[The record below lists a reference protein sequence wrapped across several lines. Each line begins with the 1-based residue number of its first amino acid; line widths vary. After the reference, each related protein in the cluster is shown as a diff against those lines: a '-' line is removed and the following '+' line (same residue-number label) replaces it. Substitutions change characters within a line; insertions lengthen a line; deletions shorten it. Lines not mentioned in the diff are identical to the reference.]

1 MSHGPPHSAFTQSV
15 LSAERENKKR
25 RARALAVLLAVVLC
39 VGSGVV
45 WAAAD
50 GDEPQP
56 KKPAAVRQAPDD
68 IRDTVEKF
76 PRSPEANL
84 AVDHNEKEFKKRFGG
99 ETVHAPGAWATEK
112 NFVRGTGST
121 LKGFKFGTFE
131 EDWSTELTG
140 PICDTTRHVTAD
152 GRTAVLLQE
161 RADKPKGKDEKSKDD
176 KGKKKSKKDEKS
188 KKSKKSKNDKKGK
201 GKGKGKGKEAKGK
214 SPKADDPDTSLC
226 TQLAFFDLNTGEK
239 LWQVKLPDAKGA
251 FAPNTNVTM
260 TRGTVTVAWGQGSVA
275 YDMKR
280 GRQLWTSAA
289 SAECRD
295 LGFAGGRDLLA
306 LVRCG
311 GTEEPQFKVQK
322 VRPRT
327 GEPEWTYKVARGI
340 ERVYLVSS
348 EPAVLA
354 VSTAGTAV
362 TDLITLDDR
371 GDYRATIDMPE
382 GRFVDNC
389 HKPLFGTVE
398 TCDAIAVGRDQLF
411 LAAAKGTPADNW
423 IVSYDLGTGKT
434 VKKFDSKPGRPMY
447 PLRVS
452 GGRLLAFRPSADG
465 VSPAAVVSLDP
476 RTGKE
481 APYLLFGMPDRIGME
496 NPEENEII
504 VEHGRVFFAPRELSA
519 EDSGH
524 WKDAAFSV
532 LGVEGA

>member
-1 MSHGPPHSAFTQSV
+1 M
-15 LSAERENKKR
+15 
-25 RARALAVLLAVVLC
+25 
-39 VGSGVV
+39 
-45 WAAAD
+45 
-50 GDEPQP
+50 
-56 KKPAAVRQAPDD
+56 RQAPDD
-68 IRDTVEKF
+68 IRDTVEKT

-84 AVDHNEKEFKKRFGG
+84 VVDHNEKEFKKRFGR
-99 ETVHAPGAWATEK
+99 ETVPAPGAWATEK
-112 NFVRGTGST
+112 TFVRGTGST
-121 LKGFKFGTFE
+121 LKGFKFGTSK

-161 RADKPKGKDEKSKDD
+161 RGDKPKGKDE

-188 KKSKKSKNDKKGK
+188 KKGK
-201 GKGKGKGKEAKGK
+201 KGKGKEAKGK
-214 SPKADDPDTSLC
+214 SPKVEDPDKSLC

-251 FAPNTNVTM
+251 FAPHANVTM
-260 TRGTVTVAWGQGSVA
+260 TRGTVAVAWGQGSVA

-280 GRQLWTSAA
+280 GRQLWTSPA

-311 GTEEPQFKVQK
+311 DTEEPQFKVQK

-327 GEPEWTYKVARGI
+327 GEPEWTYKVARGV

-371 GDYRATIDMPE
+371 GRYRATIDMPE

-389 HKPLFGTVE
+389 SKPLFGAVE

-411 LAAAKGTPADNW
+411 LAASKGTPADNW

-434 VKKFDSKPGRPMY
+434 VKKFDSKPDRPMY

-452 GGRLLAFRPSADG
+452 GGRLLAFRPSGDG

-496 NPEENEII
+496 KPEESEMI

-519 EDSGH
+519 EDSGP
-524 WKDAAFSV
+524 WKGTAFSV

>member
-1 MSHGPPHSAFTQSV
+1 M
-15 LSAERENKKR
+15 
-25 RARALAVLLAVVLC
+25 LAVLLAVVLC

-45 WAAAD
+45 WAVTD
-50 GDEPQP
+50 GEQPQP
-56 KKPAAVRQAPDD
+56 KKPTAVRQAPDD
-68 IRDTVEKF
+68 IRDTVEES
-76 PRSPEANL
+76 PRSPEADL
-84 AVDHNEKEFKKRFGG
+84 AVDYNEKEFKKRFGR

-121 LKGFKFGTFE
+121 LKGFKFGTSK

-161 RADKPKGKDEKSKDD
+161 KGDKPKPKGKDEKSK
-176 KGKKKSKKDEKS
+176 KKSKKD
-188 KKSKKSKNDKKGK
+188 KGK
-201 GKGKGKGKEAKGK
+201 RSKDK
-214 SPKADDPDTSLC
+214 SRKAEDPDKFLC

-239 LWQVKLPDAKGA
+239 LWQVKLPDAEEA
-251 FAPNTNVTM
+251 FAPHANVTM
-260 TRGTVTVAWGQGSVA
+260 TRGTVAVAWSQGSVA
-275 YDMKR
+275 YDMKH

-311 GTEEPQFKVQK
+311 DTEEPRFKVQK

-327 GEPEWTYKVARGI
+327 AEPEWTYKVARGV

-348 EPAVLA
+348 DPAVLA

-411 LAAAKGTPADNW
+411 LAASKGTPADNW
-423 IVSYDLGTGKT
+423 IASYDLGTGKT
-434 VKKFDSKPGRPMY
+434 VKKFDSKPDRPMY

-452 GGRLLAFRPSADG
+452 GGRLLAFRPSDDG

-504 VEHGRVFFAPRELSA
+504 IEHGRVFFAPRELSA
-519 EDSGH
+519 EDSGP
-524 WKDAAFSV
+524 WKGTAFSA